1 VLRWRLLSSL
11 VILALIL
18 SLVAL
23 DQRQIGPPGIWLAP
37 IFLLVAIFGTEEVI
51 SLVRTQ
57 KHDPIPWATY
67 IGSLG
72 LALAGCE
79 LLIGSLLKPYITI
92 SAMVPAATQTSWPIL
107 ALAIGII
114 LVFAGE
120 MARFTRAGEGS
131 IVNAALAIFAMAYV
145 GGLMCFLAKLRLEDP
160 ARGLFAFLSVPVI
173 VKLADTGAY
182 TTGRIFGRHK
192 MTPLLSPGKTW
203 EGAVGGVLFGCL
215 GSWLAFT
222 YLFPAM
228 TGLGPER
235 IPPLPAIL
243 LYGLALTAA
252 GMHGDLAESLLK
264 RDMQRKDSST
274 WLPGLG
280 GILDIIDSVLMA
292 APVAYVFWHFG
303 WL

>member
-1 VLRWRLLSSL
+1 MLRWRLLSSL

-37 IFLLVAIFGTEEVI
+37 IFLLVTILGTEEVI

-57 KHDPIPWATY
+57 RHDPLPWATY
-67 IGSLG
+67 IGSVALSCAG
-72 LALAGCE
+72 CEILIANLLRHYLTIAPTNPAATPTNWSLLALALG
-79 LLIGSLLKPYITI
+79 
-92 SAMVPAATQTSWPIL
+92 V
-107 ALAIGII
+107 I
-114 LVFAGE
+114 LVLGGE
-120 MARFTRAGEGS
+120 MARFTRAGQGS
-131 IVNAALAIFAMAYV
+131 IVNAALAIFGMVYV
-145 GGLMCFLAKLRLEDP
+145 GGLMSFLAKLRLEDEQ
-160 ARGLFAFLSVPVI
+160 RGLFAFVSVPII

-182 TTGRIFGRHK
+182 ATGRMFGRHK

-203 EGAVGGVLFGCL
+203 EGALGGVLFGCL

-222 YLFPAM
+222 YLLPAL
-228 TGLGPER
+228 TGVAPGR
-235 IPPLPAIL
+235 IPQLPVIL
-243 LYGLALTAA
+243 AYGLALTAA

-280 GILDIIDSVLMA
+280 GVLDIIDSVLVA

>member
-1 VLRWRLLSSL
+1 MLRWRLLSSL

-23 DQRQIGPPGIWLAP
+23 DHRQIGPPGIWLLP
-37 IFLLVAIFGTEEVI
+37 LFLLVTILGTEEVI
-51 SLVRTQ
+51 SLVRNQ

-72 LALAGCE
+72 FALAGCE
-79 LLIGSLLKPYITI
+79 LLVANLLKPYLN
-92 SAMVPAATQTSWPIL
+92 VPDFYFTNWPLLALALGVIL
-107 ALAIGII
+107 ALG
-114 LVFAGE
+114 GE
-120 MARFTRAGEGS
+120 MARFQRAGAGS
-131 IVNAALAIFAMAYV
+131 IVNAALAIFAMVYV
-145 GGLMCFLAKLRLEDP
+145 GGLISFLAKLRLEDEV
-160 ARGLFAFLSVPVI
+160 RGLFAFLSVPIV

-182 TTGRIFGRHK
+182 ATGRLFGKHK

-215 GSWLAFT
+215 GSWLAFH
-222 YLFPAM
+222 YLLPAM
-228 TGLGPER
+228 TGGSLK
-235 IPPLPAIL
+235 IPGL
-243 LYGLALTAA
+243 LAVLAYGLALTAA

-280 GILDIIDSVLMA
+280 GILDIIDSVLVA
-292 APVAYVFWHFG
+292 APIAYVFWHFG